1 MLTIDLYELHEFP
14 LLHMATVLS
23 GVNWSSC
30 RARLGC
36 SWWMEVGTEPVSPWG
51 PNLDKVVFTAPV
63 VVIVVIGL
71 CVVMIGLCVAL

>member
-1 MLTIDLYELHEFP
+1 MLLTVDLYELHEFP

-51 PNLDKVVFTAPV
+51 PSLHRGVITAPV
-63 VVIVVIGL
+63 VVI
-71 CVVMIGLCVAL
+71 GLCVAL